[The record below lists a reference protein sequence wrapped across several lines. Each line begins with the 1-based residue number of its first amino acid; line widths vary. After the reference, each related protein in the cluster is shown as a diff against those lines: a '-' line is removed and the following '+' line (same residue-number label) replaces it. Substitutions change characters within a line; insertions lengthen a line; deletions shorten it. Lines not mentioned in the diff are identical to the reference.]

1 MSVADYLIDTS
12 ALARVLLGQNTAE
25 WNDRIAAGLVAICD
39 ITELEVLYS
48 ARSATDRARLK
59 AAFDAHY
66 AWCPMPDG
74 IYRRTRVVQEQLT
87 AKGEHRSAGPIDL
100 LVAAVA
106 EGAGLTLLHYDRDFE
121 TIARTTGQ
129 PVHTIDLKQ

>member
-1 MSVADYLIDTS
+1 MAVAGYLIDTS
-12 ALARVLLGQNTAE
+12 ALARVLLRQNTAE
-25 WNDRIAAGLVAICD
+25 WDDRIAAGLVAVCN

-59 AAFDAHY
+59 SALDAHY

-74 IYRRTRVVQEQLT
+74 VYRRSRVIQEQLT
-87 AKGEHRSAGPIDL
+87 AKGGHRSAGPVDL
-100 LVAAVA
+100 LVAAAA
-106 EGAGLTLLHYDRDFE
+106 EEAGLTLLYDDRDFE

-129 PVHTIDLKQ
+129 PVRTTDLKQ